1 MKYVTNSFD
10 SVYFSVIRKEVATP
24 SLLQEAK
31 YMQDKQFLDY
41 LLARAKPLTGTSHYM
56 WLFPNKIQ
64 VIIELL
70 FTKKS
75 LQGDVPDLLSL
86 IMFAG
91 LESNEEEYFKNQI
104 IQHRQYVSQTATK
117 PKKRN
122 QIYESQQNLSDLLF
136 GITLDDVSH
145 MSLMSTTFHS

>member
-1 MKYVTNSFD
+1 
-10 SVYFSVIRKEVATP
+10 
-24 SLLQEAK
+24 
-31 YMQDKQFLDY
+31 
-41 LLARAKPLTGTSHYM
+41 M
-56 WLFPNKIQ
+56 WWFPNKIQ

-75 LQGDVPDLLSL
+75 LEGDVPGLLSL

-104 IQHRQYVSQTATK
+104 IQHQYLSQTATK
-117 PKKRN
+117 PRAKNR
-122 QIYESQQNLSDLLF
+122 IYESQQNLSDLLF
-136 GITLDDVSH
+136 GITLDDVSQ